1 MTGKYIR
8 YNNIMVIISLLRIL
22 LALFHSMGVFFGLF
36 TYLLSANYR
45 NKTIDNYKLFCISE
59 SIKFKYVDCILN
71 SIEVGK
77 TVSEQLL
84 FLLLTK
90 KTIIKLI
97 KTIKGI
103 ESINDINLS
112 KKNIVFI
119 TPHFGCFEIIPLYL
133 STINPIC
140 VMYKKSKFKPV
151 DFLFKKIRGR
161 SNIETIPANFQ
172 GLKKLLKLLKIN
184 YFFGLLPDQV
194 PNEGE
199 GEWAPFFKKQ
209 AYTMH
214 LLKKINQKRNCE
226 YIFCLAKRLKFF
238 GGFELSF
245 YKGLENQ
252 GEPKMLNKEIENII
266 KTEPKQYLWSY
277 NRYKNP

>member
-1 MTGKYIR
+1 
-8 YNNIMVIISLLRIL
+8 MVTISLLRIL
-22 LALFHSMGVFFGLF
+22 LALFYTIGIFFGLF
-36 TYLLSANYR
+36 AYLLSANYR
-45 NKTIDNYKLFCISE
+45 NKIIDNYMLFCISE
-59 SIKFKYVDCILN
+59 SIKFNYIDCVLN

-84 FLLLTK
+84 FLFLTK
-90 KTIIKLI
+90 KTIIKLV
-97 KTIKGI
+97 KTIRGI
-103 ESINDINLS
+103 ESIYNIDSS
-112 KKNIVFI
+112 KKNIIFI

-133 STINPIC
+133 STINPMC
-140 VMYKKSKFKPV
+140 VMYKKSKIKLV
-151 DFLFKKIRGR
+151 ELLFNKIRVR

-172 GLKKLLKLLKIN
+172 GLKKLLKLLKNN

-194 PNEGE
+194 PKAGE

-214 LLKKINQKRNCE
+214 LLKKINEKRNCK
-226 YIFCLAKRLKFF
+226 YIFCFAKRLKFF

-245 YKGLENQ
+245 YRGLENQ

-266 KTEPKQYLWSY
+266 KIAPKQYLWSY

>member
-1 MTGKYIR
+1 
-8 YNNIMVIISLLRIL
+8 MVTISILRIL
-22 LALFHSMGVFFGLF
+22 LALFHSIGIFFGLF
-36 TYLLSANYR
+36 AYLLSANYR

-59 SIKFKYVDCILN
+59 SIKFKYIDCILN

-84 FLLLTK
+84 FLFLTK
-90 KTIIKLI
+90 KTIIKLV

-103 ESINDINLS
+103 ESINNINLS
-112 KKNIVFI
+112 KKNIIFI

-140 VMYKKSKFKPV
+140 VMYKKSKIKV
-151 DFLFKKIRGR
+151 VELLFKKIRVR
-161 SNIETIPANFQ
+161 SNIETIPANFH
-172 GLKKLLKLLKIN
+172 GLKKLLKLLKTN

-194 PNEGE
+194 PNAGE

-214 LLKKINQKRNCE
+214 LLKKINEKKKLRIYFLPCQEIK
-226 YIFCLAKRLKFF
+226 IFWWIRAKFLQRA
-238 GGFELSF
+238 
-245 YKGLENQ
+245 
-252 GEPKMLNKEIENII
+252 
-266 KTEPKQYLWSY
+266 
-277 NRYKNP
+277 